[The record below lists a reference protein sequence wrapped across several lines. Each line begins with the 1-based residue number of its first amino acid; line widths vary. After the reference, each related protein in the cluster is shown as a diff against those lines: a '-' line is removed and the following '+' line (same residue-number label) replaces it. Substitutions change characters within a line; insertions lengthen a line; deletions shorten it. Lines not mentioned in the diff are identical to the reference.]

1 MRIWAQ
7 IWIWFVDKEVLGFWL
22 NLLSTLS
29 GILLSRNHWTKWR
42 SKTHWTEITCTLAHS
57 VERKSGQRKG
67 EWNTGGKGNEF
78 LPRVSITKAKRS
90 KGGMSERRHQLLN
103 GKSSKQ
109 LLFQQIVSKITL
121 SLMFRK
127 ASGINDLFCVGH
139 VSKFFRG
146 FCVSTQCVMRSTW
159 WLWWKRK
166 LIHTSLFLFNSTWHH
181 TPRNFWWETNKIK
194 VECPLLSTWLFL
206 CFWWKVARTQ
216 QAY

>member
-1 MRIWAQ
+1 MRCWAQ
-7 IWIWFVDKEVLGFWL
+7 IWIWFVDKEAQPTL
-22 NLLSTLS
+22 TLS

-109 LLFQQIVSKITL
+109 LLFTV
-121 SLMFRK
+121 
-127 ASGINDLFCVGH
+127 NDV
-139 VSKFFRG
+139 
-146 FCVSTQCVMRSTW
+146 
-159 WLWWKRK
+159 WKRSLLGAFRFSVVK
-166 LIHTSLFLFNSTWHH
+166 PNPMSSQQPTEQGEISHGTNEKTSKS
-181 TPRNFWWETNKIK
+181 
-194 VECPLLSTWLFL
+194 S
-206 CFWWKVARTQ
+206 
-216 QAY
+216 